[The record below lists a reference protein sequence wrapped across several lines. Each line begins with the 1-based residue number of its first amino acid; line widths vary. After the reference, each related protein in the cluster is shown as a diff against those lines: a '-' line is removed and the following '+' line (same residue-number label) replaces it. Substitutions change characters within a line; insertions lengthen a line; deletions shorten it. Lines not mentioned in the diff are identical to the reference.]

1 MLDMA
6 EHQDDKEM
14 VIGKLKL
21 NTKRVERMLDE
32 LEQLLDE
39 IEKSRI
45 KPEEKA
51 YLLSVYR
58 ENVENVNRNIKFQLS
73 NITS

>member
-1 MLDMA
+1 
-6 EHQDDKEM
+6 M
-14 VIGKLKL
+14 VIGKLRL

-32 LEQLLDE
+32 LEELLAE
-39 IEKSRI
+39 IERSRL

-58 ENVENVNRNIKFQLS
+58 ESVENVNRNIKFQLS
-73 NITS
+73 NIAS